1 MLLKPYQKQ
10 IIDDLARYLEIL
22 REKGNIAVAFN
33 EFWQKH
39 PRTAITPMFGEA
51 VEPYKNNVPN
61 VPHVCIKVP
70 TAGGKTFIAA
80 NALNTIFSAFDNSRP
95 KTVVWLVPS
104 NSILEQTIRNFSN
117 PKHPYREQLN
127 TDFANKVE
135 VFDKKMLL
143 QGAGFN
149 CTSVHEN
156 LTLCILSFDSLR
168 ARKAEDRKVND
179 ENGNLQSFAN
189 RVEEDEVSVMSVLR
203 SLNPVVI
210 VDESHNA
217 ESELSVEMLK
227 NLNPSFILDL
237 TATPRKNSNI
247 ISFTSALELKKENM
261 VKLPVIVYNHRKKE
275 DVVSSALELRM
286 RLEMAAE
293 AARKNGASYIRPIV
307 LFQAEPKTKNDNT
320 TFEKVKSMLL
330 ELKIPEEQI
339 KIKTADKNE
348 LQNVDLMSADC
359 PVRYIITVN
368 ALKEGWDCPFA
379 YILASLADRSSS
391 VDVEQILGRV
401 LRLPNVRKNENAMLN
416 MSYVFTASAK
426 FSETLDSIVKGLNRA
441 GFSSK
446 DYRQVEI
453 AEVESSE
460 NEGGAVANDTGETEA
475 SHAAEVNNPDDFD
488 VTKIFWKPTLVQG
501 GTLREHSVQYNA
513 ASVSVNTPEAVTPN
527 ASAEIIAASFAEQNP
542 VIAEITKQAIAENQ
556 KLENQVAANAKSPL
570 TPSEVSKQVKTY
582 DIKEI
587 FKDSCASLKLPQFYY
602 KLSHPSDF
610 FNLESESFE
619 KDMLLKNFPLKNA
632 DTNIDFQNVELDI
645 RRIDL
650 DETQKDFTPTIFNV
664 DKQKQ
669 NQIIEWLTNVNDLN
683 TKRDL
688 CAKRLR
694 DWIGNMYPIPDPDII
709 EYINRVLQNFT
720 DADLND
726 MLNTQSLYANK
737 IKQKINELSAKFI
750 GNEFDKAL
758 DQDKI
763 ELKPTYEIPEKLNLS
778 TVGKPLPKTLHECEE
793 NVNGFEEEVINA
805 VANMENVEFWTRNR
819 EKKDFCINGFI
830 NHYPDFI
837 IKTKKGKIILLET
850 KGDHLD
856 AEKKIKLGNLW
867 ASKAGNQFRYCLVY
881 KERRVEHAYTKDEFL
896 ELIREL

>member
-10 IIDDLARYLEIL
+10 ILDDLARYLDIL
-22 REKGNIAVAFN
+22 KERGNIAVAFS
-33 EFWQKH
+33 EFWQTH
-39 PRTAITPMFGEA
+39 PRTAITPTLGEA
-51 VEPYKNNVPN
+51 VEPYKNNVPG

-80 NALNTIFSAFDNSRP
+80 NALNTIFNAFDSTRP
-95 KTVVWLVPS
+95 KAVVWLVPS
-104 NSILEQTIRNFSN
+104 NSILEQTLRNFGN

-127 TDFANKVE
+127 TDFANRVE

-156 LTLCILSFDSLR
+156 LSLCILSFDSLR
-168 ARKAEDRKVND
+168 TKNKDARKVNE
-179 ENGNLQSFAN
+179 ENGNLQSFSG
-189 RVEEDEVSVMSVLR
+189 RIDEEEISVMSVFR

-217 ESELSVEMLK
+217 ESKLSIEMLK

-237 TATPRKNSNI
+237 TATPRENSNI

-275 DVVSSALELRM
+275 DVISSALELRT
-286 RLEMAAE
+286 RLEMAASE
-293 AARKNGASYIRPIV
+293 ASKNGAPYIRPIV
-307 LFQAEPKTKNDNT
+307 LFQAEPKTKNDNA
-320 TFEKVKSMLL
+320 TFEKIKSMLL

-348 LQNVDLMSADC
+348 LLNVDLMSADC

-453 AEVESSE
+453 EKPEPTDNKASANNGEDALQLQRVEPNGSE
-460 NEGGAVANDTGETEA
+460 
-475 SHAAEVNNPDDFD
+475 DFD
-488 VTKIFWKPTLVQG
+488 VSKIFWKPDSVLG
-501 GTLREHSVQYNA
+501 GNINENFAGKAYINGVKK
-513 ASVSVNTPEAVTPN
+513 
-527 ASAEIIAASFAEQNP
+527 AEESS
-542 VIAEITKQAIAENQ
+542 VIAEIAKQAIAENQ
-556 KLENQVAANAKSPL
+556 KLEKQVEANTKSPL
-570 TPSEVSKQVKTY
+570 APSEVSKQVKTY
-582 DIKEI
+582 DVKEI
-587 FKDSCASLKLPQFYY
+587 FKETVASLKLPQFYY
-602 KLSHPSDF
+602 KHALQNDL
-610 FNLESESFE
+610 FNLNSEPFE
-619 KDMLLKNFPLKNA
+619 KNMLLKNFPLKNA

-664 DKQKQ
+664 DRQRQ
-669 NQIIEWLTNVNDLN
+669 NEIIQWLTNVSDLKK
-683 TKRDL
+683 KREL
-688 CAKRLR
+688 CAKSLR
-694 DWIGNMYPIPDPDII
+694 GWIGNMYPIPDPDII
-709 EYINRVLQNFT
+709 EYINRVLQNFSE
-720 DADLND
+720 ADLNN
-726 MLNTQSLYANK
+726 MLNSQSLYADK
-737 IKQKINELSAKFI
+737 IKQKINELSAKYI
-750 GNEFDKAL
+750 ESEFDKAL

-763 ELKPTYEIPEKLNLS
+763 ELKPTFEIPEKLNLS
-778 TVGKPLPKTLHECEE
+778 AVGKPLPKTLHEAEE

-837 IKTKKGKIILLET
+837 IKTKNGKVILLET

-867 ASKAGNQFRYCLVY
+867 ASKAGNNFRYCLVY
-881 KERRVEHAYTKDEFL
+881 KDRRVEHAYTKDEFL
-896 ELIREL
+896 DTIKEW

>member
-22 REKGNIAVAFN
+22 KEKGNTAVAFN
-33 EFWQKH
+33 EFWQTH
-39 PRTAITPMFGEA
+39 PRTAITPMLGES
-51 VEPYKNNVPN
+51 VEPYKNNVPG

-80 NALNTIFSAFDNSRP
+80 NALNTIFKAFDSTRP
-95 KTVVWLVPS
+95 KIVVWLVPS
-104 NSILEQTIRNFSN
+104 NSILEQTLRNFGN

-127 TDFANKVE
+127 TDFANRVE

-156 LTLCILSFDSLR
+156 LSLCILSFDSLR
-168 ARKAEDRKVND
+168 ARNAEDRKVNE
-179 ENGNLQSFAN
+179 ENGNLRSFAN
-189 RVEEDEVSVMSVLR
+189 RVDEEEISVMSVLR

-275 DVVSSALELRM
+275 DVISSALELRT
-286 RLEMAAE
+286 RLEMAASE
-293 AARKNGASYIRPIV
+293 ASKNGAPYIRPIV
-307 LFQAEPKTKNDNT
+307 LFQAEPKTKNDNA
-320 TFEKVKSMLL
+320 TFEKIKSMLL

-426 FSETLDSIVKGLNRA
+426 FGETLDSIVKGLNRA
-441 GFSSK
+441 GFSSR

-453 AEVESSE
+453 EEPENSGNASE
-460 NEGGAVANDTGETEA
+460 ATTENTGATEPPLFA
-475 SHAAEVNNPDDFD
+475 DVNKPEDFD
-488 VTKIFWKPTLVQG
+488 ISKIFWKPVPQPNGILYERTAEYSAGVPN
-501 GTLREHSVQYNA
+501 TNVIAENA
-513 ASVSVNTPEAVTPN
+513 NEPKQVPSNGNV
-527 ASAEIIAASFAEQNP
+527 AEQNS

-570 TPSEVSKQVKTY
+570 MPSEVSKQVKTY
-582 DIKEI
+582 DVKEI
-587 FKDSCASLKLPQFYY
+587 FKETVASLKLPQFYY
-602 KLSHPSDF
+602 KHALQNDL
-610 FNLESESFE
+610 FNLNSEPFE
-619 KDMLLKNFPLKNA
+619 KDMLLKKFPLKNA

-664 DKQKQ
+664 DRQRQ
-669 NQIIEWLTNVNDLN
+669 NEIVQWLTNVNDLN
-683 TKRDL
+683 KKREL
-688 CAKRLR
+688 CAKSLR
-694 DWIGNMYPIPDPDII
+694 GWIGNMYPIPDPDII
-709 EYINRVLQNFT
+709 EFINRVLQNFSE
-720 DADLND
+720 ADLNN
-726 MLNTQSLYANK
+726 MLNSQSLYADK
-737 IKQKINELSAKFI
+737 IKQKINELSAKYI
-750 GNEFDKAL
+750 EGEFDKAL

-763 ELKPTYEIPEKLNLS
+763 ELKPTFEIPEKLNLS
-778 TVGKPLPKTLHECEE
+778 AVGKPLPKTLHEAEE

-837 IKTKKGKIILLET
+837 IKTKNGKVILLET

-867 ASKAGNQFRYCLVY
+867 ASKAGNNFRYCLVY
-881 KERRVEHAYTKDEFL
+881 KDRRVEHAYTKDAFL